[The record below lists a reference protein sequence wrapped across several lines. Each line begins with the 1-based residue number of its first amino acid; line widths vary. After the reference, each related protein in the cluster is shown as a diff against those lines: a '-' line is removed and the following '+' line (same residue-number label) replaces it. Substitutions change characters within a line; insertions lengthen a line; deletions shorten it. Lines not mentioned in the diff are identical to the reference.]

1 MSLSRRFVTVL
12 QLFALPVILILLWWV
27 ISANASSLYFP
38 PLGDI
43 LTNLGEWL
51 GGGGFTDDVIPS
63 VVNLLAGYA
72 LAVVF
77 GVAFGLLIGRV
88 EALETAFNP
97 IITFA
102 RSIPPAA
109 LLPFFI
115 LAMGATDWMRITV
128 IAVGSVWPT
137 LLSTID
143 GVRGIDPEV
152 HDVTR
157 IYKTSP
163 VRRVVK
169 VLLPAASPLILAGM
183 KTSLA
188 FSIILVVVS
197 EMLAST
203 QGIGHYIF
211 SSQQYFDLPGLWAGT
226 IAMGIL
232 GYVLSE
238 MFFFAERRILAW
250 KGDR

>member
-1 MSLSRRFVTVL
+1 MSKRLISVL
-12 QLFALPVILILLWWV
+12 EMFALPIILIFLWWA
-27 ISANASSLYFP
+27 ISMNVSSLYFP
-38 PLGDI
+38 PLNDI
-43 LTNLGEWL
+43 IGNLVDWLSEGGLTE
-51 GGGGFTDDVIPS
+51 DVVPS

-72 LAVVF
+72 LAVVC
-77 GVAFGLLIGRV
+77 GVGAGLLIGRIRV
-88 EALETAFNP
+88 LETALNP
-97 IITFA
+97 LITFA

-109 LLPFFI
+109 ILPFFI

-143 GVRGIDPEV
+143 GVRGIDPAVE
-152 HDVTR
+152 DVTR

-163 VRRVVK
+163 MRRIIK

-197 EMLAST
+197 EMMAST

-226 IAMGIL
+226 IVMGIL
-232 GYVLSE
+232 GYLLSE
-238 MFFFAERRILAW
+238 IFFAVERRILAW
-250 KGDR
+250 KGDA